1 MLREG
6 VVHEH
11 ARQEVT
17 RGARAVCDEGEDLGD
32 QALLD
37 ARLELRVELCEAR
50 LAGVVEDEDR
60 VDHGVRSVCMCMC
73 LCVGN
78 V

>member
-1 MLREG
+1 MGCRCGVWRGWRIWRTVGGGEGDYSSISVRCYVKG

-32 QALLD
+32 
-37 ARLELRVELCEAR
+37 
-50 LAGVVEDEDR
+50 
-60 VDHGVRSVCMCMC
+60 
-73 LCVGN
+73 
-78 V
+78 